1 MKRPPLS
8 EEEVSLLTKQEYEH
22 LLATY
27 STLVKSFTL
36 LEGSRL
42 KLVTMEGDEFQLRVT
57 SEGWKVTEGGQ
68 RSDEERTWEMV
79 EDLLRSISSR
89 FKKGWDMML
98 MEKLQLL
105 AETQKSSETTP
116 ISSLNDLD

>member
-8 EEEVSLLTKQEYEH
+8 EDEVSFLTKQEYDH

-27 STLVKSFTL
+27 SALVKSFTL
-36 LEGSRL
+36 LEGNRL
-42 KLVTMEGDEFQLRVT
+42 KSVTMEGDEFQFRVT

-68 RSDEERTWEMV
+68 RSDQERTWEMV
-79 EDLLRSISSR
+79 EDLLRSISPA

-105 AETQKSSETTP
+105 AETQESSETTP